1 MGTGLTGAAMA
12 DLNQDLMTAKV
23 PHWFTRLSGWEA
35 RLVALK
41 ADIALVFGVKPD
53 TKDGDACMKVRVRGG
68 GQAACRGRLRTDGS
82 PRVRVCVDL
91 AALSNGR
98 CMVQAI
104 EQVIL
109 DFLENITARPDR
121 KINKVLCASA
131 CSLARDRMHVRVSSP
146 CMRRLLCCAMRE
158 LEFTSPHV
166 FLSR

>member
-1 MGTGLTGAAMA
+1 MA

-53 TKDGDACMKVRVRGG
+53 TKDGAACMKVRVRGADRLP
-68 GQAACRGRLRTDGS
+68 AAAGCGRLRPDGS